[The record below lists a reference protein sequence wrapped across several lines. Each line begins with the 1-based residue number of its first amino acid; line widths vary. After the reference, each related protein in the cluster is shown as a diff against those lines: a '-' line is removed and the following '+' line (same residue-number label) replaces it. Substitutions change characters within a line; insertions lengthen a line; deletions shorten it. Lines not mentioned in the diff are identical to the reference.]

1 MATPET
7 ALAMARSV
15 FPPEFLNRLE
25 LIVFNALS
33 QDTMARVCV
42 GLAQEVSSQLEA
54 NSGVRLSVSP
64 EAALFISNK
73 AYVPEYGAP
82 PIRRMIQSDLAT
94 EVANCDIGPGEEG
107 GRGCCDGAGAG
118 AELCNSK
125 GFCVVRHRH
134 EVKGFAGL
142 L

>member
-42 GLAQEVSSQLEA
+42 GLVQEVSSQLEA

-73 AYVPEYGAP
+73 AYVPEYGAR

-94 EVANCDIGPGEEG
+94 EVAKLVISGQAKKGDEVVVTVRGRELSYAIQKGSASSDI
-107 GRGCCDGAGAG
+107 DM
-118 AELCNSK
+118 K
-125 GFCVVRHRH
+125 
-134 EVKGFAGL
+134 
-142 L
+142 